1 MSADFSFPP
10 PRRPRPALSGGDGGS
25 TFDLMEARV
34 ARLEDDM
41 REIKSDLKALRDEM
55 RAGFREIGEQFK
67 EVGVQFKD
75 SASDMANLRAEVAE
89 IKGRVSQLPTVW
101 QVNMQMIGLMFTVL
115 GGAFVIMR
123 YAAH

>member
-1 MSADFSFPP
+1 MLKLSFPDLSRFMSGDYTLPP
-10 PRRPRPALSGGDGGS
+10 PRRPRPALSGGDGGG
-25 TFDLMEARV
+25 TLDPMEARV

-41 REIKSDLKALRDEM
+41 REIKTDLKALREEM
-55 RAGFREIGEQFK
+55 RAGFK
-67 EVGVQFKD
+67 E
-75 SASDMANLRAEVAE
+75 LRADISGLLIEVAE